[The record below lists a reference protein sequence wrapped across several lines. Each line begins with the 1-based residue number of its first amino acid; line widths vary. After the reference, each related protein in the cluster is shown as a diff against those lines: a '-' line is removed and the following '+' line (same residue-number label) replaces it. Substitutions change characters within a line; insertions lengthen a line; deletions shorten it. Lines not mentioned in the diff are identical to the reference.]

1 MICSNSQLPR
11 LVSESIMKI
20 KENLLL
26 YILVFLSFEKFI
38 QHMVVTYAF
47 YVDMGE
53 IRSTVMVDHRLL
65 MISGF
70 IVGILFLVNIPFL
83 LQRKRSS
90 FTVLFFLAIF
100 DFIGE
105 FIAQGTLAID
115 ITVSF
120 LVASLILLILIIGRK
135 RFVDQTG

>member
-1 MICSNSQLPR
+1 
-11 LVSESIMKI
+11 MKI
-20 KENLLL
+20 KDHLLL

>member
-1 MICSNSQLPR
+1 
-11 LVSESIMKI
+11 MKI

-120 LVASLILLILIIGRK
+120 LVATIILLILIIERK

>member
-1 MICSNSQLPR
+1 
-11 LVSESIMKI
+11 MKI

-26 YILVFLSFEKFI
+26 YILVVLSFEKFI
-38 QHMVVTYAF
+38 QHVVVTYAF

-53 IRSTVMVDHRLL
+53 IRSTVMVDHRFL

-83 LQRKRSS
+83 LQRKRNS
-90 FTVLFFLAIF
+90 FTVLFFLALF

-105 FIAQGTLAID
+105 FIAQGMLVINITL
-115 ITVSF
+115 SF
-120 LVASLILLILIIGRK
+120 LVASIILLILIVDRK
-135 RFVDQTG
+135 RFVDHTG

>member
-1 MICSNSQLPR
+1 
-11 LVSESIMKI
+11 MKI

-26 YILVFLSFEKFI
+26 NILVLLSFEKFI

-53 IRSTVMVDHRLL
+53 IRSTVMVDHRFL

-115 ITVSF
+115 ITLSF
-120 LVASLILLILIIGRK
+120 LNASLILLILIVERK
-135 RFVDQTG
+135 RFFDQTG

>member
-1 MICSNSQLPR
+1 
-11 LVSESIMKI
+11 MKI

-26 YILVFLSFEKFI
+26 YLLVLLSIEKFI
-38 QHMVVTYAF
+38 QHVVVTYAF
-47 YVDMGE
+47 YVNLGE
-53 IRSTVMVDHRLL
+53 IRSTVMVDHRFL

-70 IVGILFLVNIPFL
+70 IVGLLFLVNIPFL

-90 FTVLFFLAIF
+90 FSILLILALF

-105 FIAQGTLAID
+105 FIAQGTLIIN
-115 ITVSF
+115 ITLSF
-120 LVASLILLILIIGRK
+120 LVASIILLILIIERK

>member
-1 MICSNSQLPR
+1 M
-11 LVSESIMKI
+11 VKT
-20 KENLLL
+20 KENFLLF
-26 YILVFLSFEKFI
+26 ILALLSFEKFI
-38 QHMVVTYAF
+38 QHVVVTYAL

-53 IRSTVMVDHRLL
+53 ILSTVMVDHRFL

-83 LQRKRSS
+83 LQRKRNS

-120 LVASLILLILIIGRK
+120 LVATIILLILVIERK

>member
-1 MICSNSQLPR
+1 
-11 LVSESIMKI
+11 MKI

-26 YILVFLSFEKFI
+26 NILVVLSFEKFI

-53 IRSTVMVDHRLL
+53 IRNTVMVDHRLL

-70 IVGILFLVNIPFL
+70 MVGILFLVNIPFL
-83 LQRKRSS
+83 LARKRSS
-90 FTVLFFLAIF
+90 FTVLFLLALF

-120 LVASLILLILIIGRK
+120 LVASTILLILIIERK
-135 RFVDQTG
+135 RFADNNG

>member
-1 MICSNSQLPR
+1 
-11 LVSESIMKI
+11 
-20 KENLLL
+20 
-26 YILVFLSFEKFI
+26 
-38 QHMVVTYAF
+38 MVVTYAF

-135 RFVDQTG
+135 QFVDQTG

>member
-1 MICSNSQLPR
+1 
-11 LVSESIMKI
+11 MKI

-38 QHMVVTYAF
+38 QHMVVSYAF

-83 LQRKRSS
+83 LQRKRNS

-120 LVASLILLILIIGRK
+120 LVATIILLILIIERK
-135 RFVDQTG
+135 RFIDQTG

>member
-1 MICSNSQLPR
+1 
-11 LVSESIMKI
+11 MKI

-26 YILVFLSFEKFI
+26 YILVLLSFEKFI

-90 FTVLFFLAIF
+90 VTALFLLALF

-105 FIAQGTLAID
+105 FIAQGTLAIN
-115 ITVSF
+115 ITLSF
-120 LVASLILLILIIGRK
+120 LVASIILLILIVERK

>member
-1 MICSNSQLPR
+1 M
-11 LVSESIMKI
+11 VKI

-26 YILVFLSFEKFI
+26 YLLVLLSFEKFI
-38 QHMVVTYAF
+38 QHVVVTYAF

-53 IRSTVMVDHRLL
+53 IRTTVMVDHRVL

-70 IVGILFLVNIPFL
+70 FVGILFLINIPFL
-83 LQRKRSS
+83 MQRKRSS
-90 FTVLFFLAIF
+90 FTVLFFLALF

-105 FIAQGTLAID
+105 FIAQGTLVIN
-115 ITVSF
+115 ITLSF
-120 LVASLILLILIIGRK
+120 LVASIILLILIIERK

>member
-1 MICSNSQLPR
+1 
-11 LVSESIMKI
+11 
-20 KENLLL
+20 
-26 YILVFLSFEKFI
+26 
-38 QHMVVTYAF
+38 MVVTYAL

-53 IRSTVMVDHRLL
+53 IHSTVMVDHRFL

-115 ITVSF
+115 ITLSF
-120 LVASLILLILIIGRK
+120 LIASLILLILIVERK
-135 RFVDQTG
+135 RFFDQTG

>member
-1 MICSNSQLPR
+1 
-11 LVSESIMKI
+11 MKI
-20 KENLLL
+20 KDHLLL

-70 IVGILFLVNIPFL
+70 IVGILFFVNIPFL

-120 LVASLILLILIIGRK
+120 LVATIILLILIIGRK
-135 RFVDQTG
+135 QFVDQTG

>member
-1 MICSNSQLPR
+1 M
-11 LVSESIMKI
+11 VKI
-20 KENLLL
+20 KNNLPL
-26 YILVFLSFEKFI
+26 YILVLLSFEKFI
-38 QHMVVTYAF
+38 QHMVVTYAL

-53 IRSTVMVDHRLL
+53 IRRSVMVDHRFL

-90 FTVLFFLAIF
+90 FTALFLLALF

-105 FIAQGTLAID
+105 FIAQGTLAIN

-120 LVASLILLILIIGRK
+120 LVASLILLILIVERK
-135 RFVDQTG
+135 RFANHTG